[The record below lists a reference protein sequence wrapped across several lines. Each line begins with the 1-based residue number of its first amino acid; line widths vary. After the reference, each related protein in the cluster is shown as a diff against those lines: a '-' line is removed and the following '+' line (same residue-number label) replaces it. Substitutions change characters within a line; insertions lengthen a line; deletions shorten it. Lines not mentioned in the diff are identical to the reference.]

1 MITLLLAIIYLA
13 FISLGLPD
21 SLLGSAWPQM
31 HMDLNAPISSAGLIT
46 MLIAGGTIISSLFS
60 DKLNRKFG
68 AGLVTAFSTLLT
80 AVALFGFSVSA
91 SVLMICLF
99 SVPYGLG
106 AGAIDAA
113 LNNYVALHYNSR
125 QMSWLHC
132 FWGLGAAVS
141 PYIMGYALGKNLG
154 WRSGYGI
161 VFAVQMVF
169 TVILFL
175 TLPVWKK
182 AHGTAAEEAAKAE
195 EVPFMQ
201 AVRIKGVIF
210 VLVAFFGYCAFEA
223 TCGLWASSYLVEHR
237 GIDVETAANFAS
249 LFYLG
254 ITAGR
259 FLTGFIA
266 DKFGDRRMIRMGLYV
281 VMGGI
286 ALMLL
291 PVSGTWAALAGLVVV
306 GFGAA
311 PVYPAVIHATPD
323 NFGKENSQAIIGIQM
338 ASAYVGTTFMPPVF
352 GLLAQY
358 ISIGLYPYFLAVFT
372 VLTLI
377 MTERLNRENKK
388 KVTIRN

>member
-1 MITLLLAIIYLA
+1 MVTLLLAIIYLA

-31 HMDLNAPISSAGLIT
+31 HTDLQAPISSAGLVT
-46 MLIAGGTIISSLFS
+46 MLIAGGTVISSLFS
-60 DKLNRKFG
+60 DKLNHKFG
-68 AGLVTAFSTLLT
+68 AGPVTAFSTLLT
-80 AVALFGFSVSA
+80 AVALFGFSVSD
-91 SVLMICLF
+91 SLLMICLF

-132 FWGLGAAVS
+132 FWGMGAAVS
-141 PYIMGYALGKNLG
+141 PYIMGYALGKDLG

-161 VFAVQMVF
+161 VFCIQLIF
-169 TVILFL
+169 TLVLFL

-182 AHGTAAEEAAKAE
+182 AHGKGAEEAAKTE
-195 EVPFMQ
+195 EVPFFK
-201 AVRIKGVIF
+201 AVKIKGVAF
-210 VLVAFFGYCAFEA
+210 VLIAFFAYCAFES
-223 TCGLWASSYLVEHR
+223 TCGLWASSYLVEHKN
-237 GIDVETAANFAS
+237 IDVETAASFAS

-266 DKFGDRRMIRMGLYV
+266 DKFGDRRMIRLGLSV
-281 VMGGI
+281 VLGSI
-286 ALMLL
+286 VLMLL
-291 PVSGTWAALAGLVVV
+291 PVSGTWAALVGLVIAGL
-306 GFGAA
+306 GAA

-338 ASAYVGTTFMPPVF
+338 ASAYIGTTFMPPVF
-352 GLLAQY
+352 GLMAQH

-372 VLTLI
+372 LLALF
-377 MTERLNRENKK
+377 MTERLNHENKK
-388 KVTIRN
+388 KASVRI

>member
-1 MITLLLAIIYLA
+1 MVTLLLAIIYLA
-13 FISLGLPD
+13 FVSLGLPD

-31 HMDLNAPISSAGLIT
+31 HADLSAPISSAGMIT

-60 DKLNRKFG
+60 DKLNRRFG
-68 AGLVTAFSTLLT
+68 AGPVTACSTLLT
-80 AVALFGFSVSA
+80 ALALFGFSVSD
-91 SVLMICLF
+91 SVVMLCLF

-141 PYIMGYALGKNLG
+141 PYIMGYALGRGMG

-161 VFAVQMVF
+161 VFCIQLAF
-169 TVILFL
+169 TVILFA
-175 TLPVWKK
+175 TLPVWNK
-182 AHGTAAEEAAKAE
+182 AHGKAAEEAAKNA
-195 EVPFMQ
+195 EVPFFK
-201 AVRIKGVIF
+201 AVKIKGVMQ
-210 VLVAFFGYCAFEA
+210 VLIAFFAYCSFEA
-223 TCGLWASSYLVEHR
+223 TCGLWASSYLVEHQ

-266 DKFGDRRMIRMGLYV
+266 DKFGDKKMVRLGLWV
-281 VMGGI
+281 VIAGI
-286 ALMLL
+286 VLMVL
-291 PVSGTWAALAGLVVV
+291 PVPGTWTALAGLVIV
-306 GFGAA
+306 GLGAA

-352 GLLAQY
+352 GLVAQY
-358 ISIGLYPYFLAVFT
+358 VNIAGYPYFLLFFT
-372 VLTLI
+372 VLTLV
-377 MTERLNRENKK
+377 MTEWLNKEVR
-388 KVTIRN
+388 V